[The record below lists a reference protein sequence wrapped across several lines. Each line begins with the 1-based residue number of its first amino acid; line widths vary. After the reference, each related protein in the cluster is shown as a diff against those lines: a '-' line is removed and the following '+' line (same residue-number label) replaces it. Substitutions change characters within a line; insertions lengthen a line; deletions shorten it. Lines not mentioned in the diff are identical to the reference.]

1 MDPYS
6 TIPHPGHGA
15 GHHRSGGDT
24 PTTIQFLTHRYMKH
38 SKSVGILWGVF
49 TVCSAILNIVVFL
62 QEEWVG
68 ETSTA
73 KSPGHFGLWRF
84 CTVLSQSGDSSISS
98 LGDSYSSSLPTE
110 QEHCV
115 GELANFGTIISPAF
129 RAATV
134 FVGLAVIVGVLSVIS
149 LLLFCFMKSGTVFEV
164 CGVMQLLTGICM
176 SIGILC
182 FPAGWDNDRV
192 RGICGASSNDY
203 VLGNCG
209 IRWAFVLAVVAVLDA
224 WILGCLAF
232 TLSHR
237 HAKPISSYGGPMHIS
252 ESPYMNPGSIY
263 KGGEI
268 NGGFIGD
275 SQSLAGSRKSL
286 NMLHG
291 QPVVMMPHPSAT
303 GGHHVGPG
311 FPPPPPPF
319 MQGGPPADMSH
330 MSPPPPPD
338 IYSEFSH
345 RHGNNQR
352 NNQNGQGG
360 GSRNENTSSPYRNQ
374 QQHNTG
380 NHPYGPSIQN
390 FQL

>member
-6 TIPHPGHGA
+6 TIPHPGHGT
-15 GHHRSGGDT
+15 GHHRSSGGDT
-24 PTTIQFLTHRYMKH
+24 PTTIQFLTTRYMKH

-62 QEEWVG
+62 QEEWIG
-68 ETSTA
+68 ETSTS

-84 CTVLSQSGDSSISS
+84 CTVLSRSSDNSASSVGDSF
-98 LGDSYSSSLPTE
+98 SSSQPAEEVICIGQLD
-110 QEHCV
+110 
-115 GELANFGTIISPAF
+115 NFASILSPAF

-134 FVGLAVIVGVLSVIS
+134 FVGLAVIVGILSVIA

-182 FPAGWDNDRV
+182 FPAGWDNDHV
-192 RGICGASSNDY
+192 RGICGASAADY
-203 VLGNCG
+203 VLGDCG

-232 TLSHR
+232 TLAHR
-237 HAKPISSYGGPMHIS
+237 HAKPLSSYGGNMHIS

-291 QPVVMMPHPSAT
+291 QPVVMMPHPSAG
-303 GGHHVGPG
+303 GGHPVGPG

-319 MQGGPPADMSH
+319 MQGGSPADMSQ

-338 IYSEFSH
+338 VYSEFSH

-352 NNQNGQGG
+352 NNQSNTNN
-360 GSRNENTSSPYRNQ
+360 RNDNTSSPYRNQ
-374 QQHNTG
+374 QSG